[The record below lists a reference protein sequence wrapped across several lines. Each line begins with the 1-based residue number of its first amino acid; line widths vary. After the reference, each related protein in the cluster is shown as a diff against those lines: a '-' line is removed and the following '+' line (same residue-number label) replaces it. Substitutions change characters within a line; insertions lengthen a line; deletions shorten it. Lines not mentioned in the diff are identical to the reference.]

1 VIREAAV
8 SDRATTGH
16 RPETVEIDGSLVVAR
31 GPSSFVRLGLALLV
45 GLLAIVLRLP
55 ELDRY
60 ATIDESRWVSRS
72 ADFGSHLNE
81 RDLDK
86 TFIVG
91 HPGVTT
97 MWLGLVGLG
106 PERVRAFSYL
116 EGQTDVTRRDGYLEA
131 LVAARY
137 PPLVA
142 NAAAQG
148 VMVWLAWGLL
158 GPGPAALGGLLMLLD
173 PFLVAHSRLIHLDAL
188 LASFM
193 GVAALA
199 SIAFWGGAERSA
211 RQNASS
217 WSYVV
222 VAGLATGL
230 ALLTKAPGLY
240 LVAFVP
246 ALATFEHVRS
256 GRWRRPSGWTRW
268 LLGLAAWLGLAG
280 LVCALL
286 WPALR
291 LRPLA
296 VLRQTLDF
304 ATRNAAGERDNFFLG
319 QPIEDPGPLFYPV
332 ALLFRATPLMLLG
345 VVLLAYAIVRWR
357 RQSSSFWPALLL
369 CAYAGGFV
377 VFLTLAQKKFDRYE
391 LPVFPVLDLLAGL
404 GLWMALRGLLRRR
417 NSLSVAVAALAAWP
431 VLSVYP
437 YYLAYYNPL
446 LGGGSLAQRVLFVGW
461 GEGLDRVAAYL
472 NAKPI
477 VLQAPTVATAYHRVL
492 EAHLHGNNAMPLEQA
507 DLADYIVPYINGIQR
522 HQKAEVLSSH
532 LSGQDP
538 EYVVWLNGIEYAQVY
553 RGPHLPIDRPLGVDF
568 GAGLRLESVVL
579 APGSARVRTGE
590 DVQVRLRWRPSADV
604 GPLAA
609 VMQVMDPNGRPAV
622 QDRQPLSRGFRE
634 GGLLVLD
641 ARLSLPNTLAPG
653 DYSLQ
658 TSVEDSGSGRALNL
672 PSGEAAVVVQQLTVV
687 RAQER

>member
-8 SDRATTGH
+8 SDRATTE
-16 RPETVEIDGSLVVAR
+16 RPQTLETDGSSVVAR
-31 GPSSFVRLGLALLV
+31 GRSSFVRLGPALLV

-246 ALATFEHVRS
+246 ALATFEHIRS
-256 GRWRRPSGWTRW
+256 GRWRRPAGWTRW

-345 VVLLAYAIVRWR
+345 VVLLAYALVRWR
-357 RQSSSFWPALLL
+357 RQSTSFWPALLL

-579 APGSARVRTGE
+579 APGSARVRAGE
-590 DVQVRLRWRPSADV
+590 DIQVRLRWRPSADV